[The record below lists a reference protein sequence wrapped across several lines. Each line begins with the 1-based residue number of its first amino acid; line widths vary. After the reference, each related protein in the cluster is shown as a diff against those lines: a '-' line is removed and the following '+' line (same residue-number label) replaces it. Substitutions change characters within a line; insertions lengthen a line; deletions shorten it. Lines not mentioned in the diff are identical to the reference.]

1 MGRDPASVRLRRAR
15 PVRRQLASPPQV
27 QPSGWHASRAAAPAA
42 SPWRDR
48 LGSTTAEL
56 DVLYVAPDH
65 RRRGVASA
73 LLTTLLDHAQR
84 TGVRLIRLRAGSPQ
98 PEALAFYRDAGFV
111 PTQPFGR
118 WLEDPTAVCFAL
130 ELPATGR
137 S

>member
-15 PVRRQLASPPQV
+15 PVRRASFTTPGSAFWVARIEGSGAGSIALARS
-27 QPSGWHASRAAAPAA
+27 A
-42 SPWRDR
+42 
-48 LGSTTAEL
+48 GSTTAEL

-65 RRRGVASA
+65 RRRGVASS

-111 PTQPFGR
+111 PTEPFGR
-118 WLEDPTAVCFAL
+118 WVEDPTAVCFAL